1 MHVVII
7 DAVLGFSILYQLEP
21 RANCLWI
28 LLEYPL
34 AVLYSIERYL
44 ELI

>member
-1 MHVVII
+1 M
-7 DAVLGFSILYQLEP
+7 DAILGFGVLYQLEL

-28 LLEYPL
+28 LLEYSL
-34 AVLYSIERYL
+34 AVLCSIERYL